1 MDKNTV
7 IGFILMAAVLIGFS
21 IYNQPSE
28 AEIARQQQLR
38 EKLKTVQAY
47 SSRQPKVQNKKSCWR
62 TSW

>member
-38 EKLKTVQAY
+38 DSLELV
-47 SSRQPKVQNKKSCWR
+47 RQ
-62 TSW
+62 